1 MTAIATILETLAT
14 GCDLHPEMAGAGF
27 ASLMD
32 GDMTPAQAGSFLMG
46 LRMKDETADEMT
58 EAVRAALARAVTVR
72 GVDAPSIDIVGT
84 GGDGRSSFNCSTAT
98 ALTLAGMGHKVVKH
112 GNRAVSSSC
121 GSADAIEGLGLPL
134 EVDAA
139 DVPAMLHERGF
150 AFLFAPRFHPAFR
163 HVMPIR
169 RELGVR
175 TLFNLLGPLLNPA
188 RPTHMLLGVAR
199 ESLMPLMAET
209 LRRTGAAR
217 AAVVFGAGGYDELT
231 PLGPARVLFLRDGIV
246 SEHEVDPAR
255 YGIAPCTPEDLVVRD
270 REEAVRVLRE
280 LLSGAGPQ
288 AMRDMLVFN
297 VGMALHLLHD
307 DRPLEDCM
315 NEARRAVHA
324 GAGRK
329 VLHA

>member
-1 MTAIATILETLAT
+1 MNAISTILETLAT
-14 GCDLHPEMAGAGF
+14 GHDLCPEMAGTGF
-27 ASLMD
+27 SSLMD

-46 LRMKDETADEMT
+46 LRMKGETAEEMT

-84 GGDGRSSFNCSTAT
+84 GGDGRLSFNCSTAT

-134 EVDAA
+134 EVEAG
-139 DVPAMLHERGF
+139 DVPAMLRERGF

-199 ESLMPLMAET
+199 DALMPLMAET

-217 AAVVFGAGGYDELT
+217 AAVVHGAGGYDELT
-231 PLGPARVLFLRDGIV
+231 PLGPARVLLLHSGTV
-246 SEHEVDPAR
+246 TEMMVDPAR
-255 YGIAPCTPEDLVVRD
+255 YGIEPCTPEDLVVRD
-270 REEAVRVLRE
+270 KEDAVRVLRE
-280 LLSGAGPQ
+280 LLAGSGPR

-297 VGMALHLLHD
+297 VGMALHLLHEE
-307 DRPLEDCM
+307 RPLEDCM
-315 NEARRAVHA
+315 TEARLAVA
-324 GAGRK
+324 NGAGRK